1 MAASEPTGASAYV
14 RDFNR
19 FELKYLTT
27 VDEARRLTAAL
38 GEFATPDPY
47 SGELGYAIHSQYWD
61 SPDLRFFWEKLDG
74 QKYRRK
80 LRLRRYA
87 TGDTAFVEIKQR
99 IDRTVQKRRV
109 RMTVAEVLALFGKG
123 EIEPNR
129 ESEASDPVLKEA
141 LVLCREHRLAPR
153 VAISYRRHAWFARFE
168 PDLRVT
174 VDTRLQY
181 DTSEL
186 DLARPFEQG
195 HWLLP
200 PELAVLELK
209 YNQRVPTWLLS
220 LVRQHRL
227 ELVRFSKYCAAADLA
242 FYGGRHALAPKPR

>member
-1 MAASEPTGASAYV
+1 MATTEPTAASAYV

-27 VDEARRLTAAL
+27 VDEARAL
-38 GEFATPDPY
+38 VDAMREFATPDPH
-47 SGELGYAIHSQYWD
+47 SGEHGYSIHSQYWD
-61 SPDLRFFWEKLDG
+61 SPELRFFWEKLDG

-80 LRLRRYA
+80 LRLRRYS
-87 TGDTAFVEIKQR
+87 TGDEAFVEIKQR

-109 RMTVAEVLALFGKG
+109 RMKVADTLALFDRGALDAG
-123 EIEPNR
+123 R
-129 ESEASDPVLKEA
+129 ESEVSDPVLAEA
-141 LVLCREHRLAPR
+141 LVLCRENHLAPR
-153 VAISYRRHAWFARFE
+153 VAISYRRQAWFARFE
-168 PDLRVT
+168 PDLRIT

-209 YNQRVPTWLLS
+209 YNRRVPLWLLA

-242 FYGGRHALAPKPR
+242 FFGGRHALAPRPR